1 MTASTSVTK
10 TPRLVYNRG
19 SGLIILTDGV
29 YQQTI
34 ARPDGMML
42 YLFWKKTREE
52 IAVSL
57 DHLVALMVQ
66 AGE

>member
-1 MTASTSVTK
+1 MAASTSVTK
-10 TPRLVYNRG
+10 TPRLVYNKG

-29 YQQTI
+29 YQQTV
-34 ARPDGMML
+34 ARPAGMTL

>member
-1 MTASTSVTK
+1 MTASDCVTK
-10 TPRLVYNRG
+10 TPRLVYNKR

-29 YQQTI
+29 YQQTV
-34 ARPDGMML
+34 ARPDGMIL
-42 YLFWKKTREE
+42 YLLWKKTREE
-52 IAVSL
+52 IAISL